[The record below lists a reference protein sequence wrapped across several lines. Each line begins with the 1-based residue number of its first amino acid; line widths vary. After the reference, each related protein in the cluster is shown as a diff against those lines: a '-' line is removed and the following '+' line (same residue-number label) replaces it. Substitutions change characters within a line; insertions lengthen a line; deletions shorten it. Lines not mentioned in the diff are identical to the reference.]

1 MWCSNEVFKKW
12 REMRCNLAKYL
23 ESIYYISWKYTPSEN
38 QKNISEIGIRKLE
51 DSLTGS
57 ALGNVYM
64 FTIGN
69 AGFCSHHMRSSV
81 EYIGPKMFKKRKKKT
96 IWKFVHSWYFHFH
109 IKWKYL
115 ILMKSYLVRL
125 LLLYSLHSFWI

>member
-1 MWCSNEVFKKW
+1 
-12 REMRCNLAKYL
+12 MRCNLAKYL

-57 ALGNVYM
+57 GSAQGNVYM

-69 AGFCSHHMRSSV
+69 AGFCSHHMRNSV
-81 EYIGPKMFKKRKKKT
+81 EYIGPKM
-96 IWKFVHSWYFHFH
+96 
-109 IKWKYL
+109 
-115 ILMKSYLVRL
+115 
-125 LLLYSLHSFWI
+125 

>member
-1 MWCSNEVFKKW
+1 
-12 REMRCNLAKYL
+12 MRCNLAKYL

-69 AGFCSHHMRSSV
+69 AGFCSHQMRSSV
-81 EYIGPKMFKKRKKKT
+81 EYIGPKMWKGAIKQSGKLVIVDIFIGILRES
-96 IWKFVHSWYFHFH
+96 IWY
-109 IKWKYL
+109 Y
-115 ILMKSYLVRL
+115 ILMKPD
-125 LLLYSLHSFWI
+125 

>member
-1 MWCSNEVFKKW
+1 M
-12 REMRCNLAKYL
+12 AKYL
-23 ESIYYISWKYTPSEN
+23 ESIYSISWKYTPSEN

-81 EYIGPKMFKKRKKKT
+81 EYIGPKMFKKHKKNNLENC
-96 IWKFVHSWYFHFH
+96 S
-109 IKWKYL
+109 
-115 ILMKSYLVRL
+115 
-125 LLLYSLHSFWI
+125 